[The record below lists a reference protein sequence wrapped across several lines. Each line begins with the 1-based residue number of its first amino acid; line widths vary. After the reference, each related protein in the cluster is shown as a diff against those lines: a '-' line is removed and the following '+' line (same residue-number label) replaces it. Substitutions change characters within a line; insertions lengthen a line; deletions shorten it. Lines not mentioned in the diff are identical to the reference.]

1 MPSTVYRSCP
11 LCEATCGLAI
21 AIDGNRVVSVRGDA
35 DDPFSRGYVCP
46 KAAAITDLHDD
57 PDRLQRPVVRDGT
70 TWRELAWDEAFDLVA
85 RRLGEVRA
93 AHGRDA
99 IAVYQGN
106 PTVHNLGLMTYGQL
120 LFGALGTR
128 NRYSATSLDQL
139 PHMLAALQMFG
150 SQLLMP
156 VPDVDRCDLF
166 VCLGA
171 NPLASNGSI
180 MTAPDLRGR
189 LAAIQRRGGRVIVLD
204 PRRTETAERADRHL
218 FVRPGSDAVLLLA
231 MIDAVFADGLV
242 RTGRLP
248 VTGTDPLRRAAAAWP
263 AERAAAITGVAA
275 GEIRGLARALATTPR
290 AVLYGRIGV
299 CAQEFGGLAGWLCYA
314 LNALTG
320 HLDEPGGLMFTTPAI
335 DPVALGALAGL
346 GRGGFARWTS
356 RVSARPEF
364 SGELPMAAFAEE
376 IETPGP
382 GQIRALITSAG
393 NPVLS
398 APGGARIER
407 ALAGLD
413 FMVSIDPYV
422 NETTRLADVI
432 LPPASP
438 LERSHYD
445 AALLA
450 YSVRNVARYSPPT
463 FPRPAHARHDWEIC
477 LALWRRLG
485 APARLGRVAG
495 AVERLLGKLGLE
507 PVLDLA
513 LRTGP
518 HRLSLRRLRDAP
530 HGLDLGPL
538 ERRLPGRLA
547 TADRKVQLAPAVYLA
562 DLGRLAARHA
572 TGPDAAAGLV
582 VIGRRQLR
590 SNNSWMHN
598 SQRLVKGP
606 VRCTL
611 LIHPDD
617 AAARGLTSGQLA
629 RISIRRGAIDERS
642 ESGGRGPAGSAGGE
656 GGLPLSIE
664 LPVEVS
670 DEVMRGVVSVPHGWG
685 HTRSGVQLQVATA
698 RPGQSINDI
707 LDPALVDELSGTAA
721 LFGQPVEVVAVE
733 AAA

>member
-1 MPSTVYRSCP
+1 
-11 LCEATCGLAI
+11 
-21 AIDGNRVVSVRGDA
+21 
-35 DDPFSRGYVCP
+35 
-46 KAAAITDLHDD
+46 
-57 PDRLQRPVVRDGT
+57 
-70 TWRELAWDEAFDLVA
+70 
-85 RRLGEVRA
+85 
-93 AHGRDA
+93 
-99 IAVYQGN
+99 
-106 PTVHNLGLMTYGQL
+106 
-120 LFGALGTR
+120 
-128 NRYSATSLDQL
+128 
-139 PHMLAALQMFG
+139 
-150 SQLLMP
+150 
-156 VPDVDRCDLF
+156 
-166 VCLGA
+166 
-171 NPLASNGSI
+171 
-180 MTAPDLRGR
+180 
-189 LAAIQRRGGRVIVLD
+189 
-204 PRRTETAERADRHL
+204 
-218 FVRPGSDAVLLLA
+218 
-231 MIDAVFADGLV
+231 VFAGGWVEL
-242 RTGRLP
+242 GRLP
-248 VTGTDPLRRAAAAWP
+248 ATGLDELRRAAAAWP
-263 AERAAAITGVAA
+263 AERAAAITGIAA
-275 GEIRGLARALATTPR
+275 GEIRELARALATTPR

-299 CAQEFGGLAGWLCYA
+299 CAQEFGGLAAWLCYA

-320 HLDEPGGLMFTTPAI
+320 HLDEPGGLMFTTPAL
-335 DPVALGALAGL
+335 DPVALGALAGI

-356 RVSARPEF
+356 RVSGKPEF

-413 FMVSIDPYV
+413 FLVSIDPYI
-422 NETTRLADVI
+422 NETTRLAHVI

-450 YSVRNVARYSPPT
+450 YAVRNVARYSPPT
-463 FPRPAHARHDWEIC
+463 FPRPAHARDDWEIC

-485 APARLGRVAG
+485 APSRLGRAAA

-513 LRTGP
+513 LRAGP

-547 TADRKVQLAPAVYLA
+547 TADRKVHLTPMVYVA
-562 DLGRLAARHA
+562 DLRRLAARHA
-572 TGPDAAAGLV
+572 GPGAAAGLV

-617 AAARGLTSGQLA
+617 AAARGLSSGRIA
-629 RISIRRGAIDERS
+629 RISTRRGA
-642 ESGGRGPAGSAGGE
+642 
-656 GGLPLSIE
+656 IE

-670 DEVMRGVVSVPHGWG
+670 DEVMPGVVSVPHGWG
-685 HTRSGVQLQVATA
+685 HTRGGVQLQVATA

-707 LDPALVDELSGTAA
+707 LDPAVIDELSGTAA
-721 LFGQPVEVVAVE
+721 LFGQPVDVVAVE
-733 AAA
+733 VAA

>member
-1 MPSTVYRSCP
+1 
-11 LCEATCGLAI
+11 
-21 AIDGNRVVSVRGDA
+21 
-35 DDPFSRGYVCP
+35 
-46 KAAAITDLHDD
+46 
-57 PDRLQRPVVRDGT
+57 
-70 TWRELAWDEAFDLVA
+70 VA
-85 RRLGEVRA
+85 RRLGQIRA

-99 IAVYQGN
+99 IALYQGN

-120 LFGALGTR
+120 LFSALGTR
-128 NRYSATSLDQL
+128 NRFSATSLDQL
-139 PHMLAALQMFG
+139 PHMLAALLMFG

-156 VPDVDRCDLF
+156 VPDIDRCDLF

-171 NPLASNGSI
+171 NPVASNGSI
-180 MTAPDLRGR
+180 MTAPDMRGR
-189 LAAIQRRGGRVIVLD
+189 LAAIRRRGGRVIVLD

-218 FVRPGSDAVLLLA
+218 FLRPGSDAVLLLA
-231 MIDAVFADGLV
+231 MIDAVFAGGWVQL
-242 RTGRLP
+242 GRLA
-248 VTGTDPLRRAAAAWP
+248 VTGLDELRRGAAAWP
-263 AERAAAITGVAA
+263 AERAAAITGIAA
-275 GEIRGLARALATTPR
+275 GEIRELARALATTPR

-299 CAQEFGGLAGWLCYA
+299 CAQEFGGLAAWLCYA

-335 DPVALGALAGL
+335 DPVALGALAGI

-356 RVSARPEF
+356 RVSAKPEF
-364 SGELPMAAFAEE
+364 SGELPMAVFAEE

-413 FMVSIDPYV
+413 FMVSIDPYI
-422 NETTRLADVI
+422 NETTRLAHVI

-463 FPRPAHARHDWEIC
+463 FPRPDHARHDWEIC
-477 LALWRRLG
+477 LALWRRIG
-485 APARLGRVAG
+485 APARLGRAAG
-495 AVERLLGKLGLE
+495 VVERLLGKLGPE

-547 TADRKVQLAPAVYLA
+547 TADRKVHLAPMVYLA

-572 TGPDAAAGLV
+572 AAGPAGLV
-582 VIGRRQLR
+582 LIGRRQLR

-611 LIHPDD
+611 LLHPDD
-617 AAARGLTSGQLA
+617 AAARGLRTGQIA
-629 RISIRRGAIDERS
+629 RISTRRGAIQ
-642 ESGGRGPAGSAGGE
+642 
-656 GGLPLSIE
+656 

-670 DEVMRGVVSVPHGWG
+670 DEMMPGVVSVPHGWG
-685 HTRSGVQLQVATA
+685 HTRGGVQLQIATA

-707 LDPALVDELSGTAA
+707 LDPAVIDELSGTAA
-721 LFGQPVEVVAVE
+721 LFGQPVDVVAVE
-733 AAA
+733 VAA

>member
-1 MPSTVYRSCP
+1 
-11 LCEATCGLAI
+11 
-21 AIDGNRVVSVRGDA
+21 
-35 DDPFSRGYVCP
+35 
-46 KAAAITDLHDD
+46 
-57 PDRLQRPVVRDGT
+57 
-70 TWRELAWDEAFDLVA
+70 
-85 RRLGEVRA
+85 
-93 AHGRDA
+93 
-99 IAVYQGN
+99 
-106 PTVHNLGLMTYGQL
+106 
-120 LFGALGTR
+120 
-128 NRYSATSLDQL
+128 
-139 PHMLAALQMFG
+139 
-150 SQLLMP
+150 
-156 VPDVDRCDLF
+156 
-166 VCLGA
+166 
-171 NPLASNGSI
+171 
-180 MTAPDLRGR
+180 
-189 LAAIQRRGGRVIVLD
+189 
-204 PRRTETAERADRHL
+204 
-218 FVRPGSDAVLLLA
+218 
-231 MIDAVFADGLV
+231 
-242 RTGRLP
+242 
-248 VTGTDPLRRAAAAWP
+248 
-263 AERAAAITGVAA
+263 
-275 GEIRGLARALATTPR
+275 
-290 AVLYGRIGV
+290 
-299 CAQEFGGLAGWLCYA
+299 
-314 LNALTG
+314 
-320 HLDEPGGLMFTTPAI
+320 MFTTPAL

-422 NETTRLADVI
+422 NETTRLAHVI

-450 YSVRNVARYSPPT
+450 YAVRNVARYSPPT
-463 FPRPAHARHDWEIC
+463 FPRPAHARDDWEIC

-495 AVERLLGKLGLE
+495 AVEWLLGKLGPE

-572 TGPDAAAGLV
+572 MGPDAAGGLV

-617 AAARGLTSGQLA
+617 AAARGLTSGRIA

-656 GGLPLSIE
+656 GVLPLSIE

-670 DEVMRGVVSVPHGWG
+670 DEVMPGVVSVPHGWG
-685 HTRSGVQLQVATA
+685 HTRGGVQLQVATA

-721 LFGQPVEVVAVE
+721 LFGQPVDVVAVE
-733 AAA
+733 VAA

>member
-21 AIDGNRVVSVRGDA
+21 TTDGDRVVSVRGDA
-35 DDPFSRGYVCP
+35 DDPFSNGYVCP
-46 KAAAITDLHDD
+46 KAAALADLHHD
-57 PDRLQRPVVRDGT
+57 PDRLQRPVVRDGAG
-70 TWRELAWDEAFDLVA
+70 WRELAWDAAFDLVA
-85 RRLGEVRA
+85 RRLGEIRA
-93 AHGRDA
+93 ARGRDA

-106 PTVHNLGLMTYGQL
+106 PTVHSLGLMTYGQL
-120 LFGALGTR
+120 LVGALGTR
-128 NRYSATSLDQL
+128 NRFSATSLDQL
-139 PHMLAALQMFG
+139 PHMLAALLMFG

-156 VPDVDRCDLF
+156 VPDIDRSDLF
-166 VCLGA
+166 LCLGA

-180 MTAPDLRGR
+180 MTAPDVRGR
-189 LAAIQRRGGRVIVLD
+189 LAAIRRRGGRVIVLD
-204 PRRTETAERADRHL
+204 PRRTETAERADRHVSL
-218 FVRPGSDAVLLLA
+218 RPGSDAVLLLA
-231 MIDAVFADGLV
+231 MIDAVFADGQV
-242 RTGRLP
+242 RLGRLARGGT
-248 VTGTDPLRRAAAAWP
+248 TGQDELRRAAAAWP

-275 GEIRGLARALATTPR
+275 GEIRALARALATTPR

-299 CAQEFGGLAGWLCYA
+299 CAQEFGGLAAWLCYA

-320 HLDEPGGLMFTTPAI
+320 HLDEPGGLMFTTPAL

-356 RVSARPEF
+356 RVSGRPEF
-364 SGELPMAAFAEE
+364 GGELPMAVFAEE

-398 APGGARIER
+398 APGGPRIER

-422 NETTRLADVI
+422 NETTRLAHVI

-438 LERSHYD
+438 LERAHYD

-450 YSVRNVARYSPPT
+450 YAVRNVARYSPPT
-463 FPRPAHARHDWEIC
+463 FARPAHARDDWEIC

-485 APARLGRVAG
+485 APSRLGRAAG
-495 AVERLLGKLGLE
+495 ALERLLGKLGPE

-518 HRLSLRRLRDAP
+518 HRLSLRRLRAAP

-547 TADRKVQLAPAVYLA
+547 TADRKVHLAPAVYLA

-572 TGPDAAAGLV
+572 APGPPGSGDGNDGLV

-598 SQRLVKGP
+598 SLRLVKGP
-606 VRCTL
+606 ARCTL

-617 AAARGLTSGQLA
+617 AATRGLISGRLA
-629 RISIRRGAIDERS
+629 RISTRRGA
-642 ESGGRGPAGSAGGE
+642 
-656 GGLPLSIE
+656 IE
-664 LPVEVS
+664 LPVEVT

-685 HTRSGVQLQVATA
+685 HTRGGVQLQIATA

-707 LDPALVDELSGTAA
+707 LDPAVIDELSGTAA
-721 LFGQPVEVVAVE
+721 LFGQAVEVVA
-733 AAA
+733 A